1 MSIEQ
6 ELKSHLILEGALN
19 GELEFLDEGLHG
31 LVLEEYGIFPGCI
44 ALSGYII
51 KKTREAMRHK
61 PSLKTVFFNF
71 KNSPFLGTAE
81 IRITDKYDAA
91 YSSAKTVFKEG
102 KLYPA
107 IFLIS
112 AEELY
117 EDSAVDLIAHELTH
131 AYQDWCRMKK
141 GLSNSW
147 RKDIADGNY
156 KNDEIGKS
164 RIGSLLYLLNRFEED
179 AYMAQIAASLKR
191 RKQYFG
197 SVREMMDYLKTL
209 IPYKNYLK
217 LFKYI
222 EECKTIDDKKIQE
235 EMLAKVSELSNF
247 KFGNY
252 NKFLKWLDRRCY
264 RIKNRFE
271 RYIPKILYQNMISKN
286 KPRGILNT
294 EI

>member
-1 MSIEQ
+1 MLLENNLQTHI
-6 ELKSHLILEGALN
+6 ILEGVLN
-19 GELEFLDEGLHG
+19 KELEFLDEGLHG

-44 ALSGYII
+44 ALSKYII
-51 KKTREAMRHK
+51 KKTREVIRHK

-71 KNSPFLGTAE
+71 KNSPFLSTAE

-107 IFLIS
+107 IFFIS
-112 AEELY
+112 IEELY
-117 EDSAVDLIAHELTH
+117 KDSAVDLIAHELTH
-131 AYQDWCRMKK
+131 AYQDWCLMKK

-147 RKDIADGNY
+147 QKDIADGNY

-164 RIGSLLYLLNRFEED
+164 KIGSLLYLLNLFEED
-179 AYMAQIAASLKR
+179 AYMAQIATSLKR
-191 RKQYFG
+191 KKQYFG

-217 LFKYI
+217 LFDYI
-222 EECKTIDDKKIQE
+222 EKCKTIDNKETQG

-247 KFGNY
+247 KFDNY

-271 RYIPKILYQNMISKN
+271 RHIPKILYQNMISKN
-286 KPRGILNT
+286 KPHGILNT